1 MTTFKRILVANR
13 GEIALRVFRAAR
25 ELGIGCV
32 AVYSEADRDALH
44 VRRADDAY
52 LLGPGAPSAS
62 YLDQDRVFAAARK
75 AGADAIHPGYGF
87 LAENASFA
95 RRCAEEGIAWIGP
108 PAEAIDAMGSKIR
121 AREIMLAAG
130 VPIVPGTTERV
141 DDPARVIELGEQ
153 YGWPIALKA
162 AAGGGGKGLKVVAGP
177 AEAERALAAAQREG
191 ESYFGDSAVYVEKYL
206 ADPRHVEV
214 QLMADTHG
222 AVVSLHE
229 RDCTLQRRHQKI
241 VEETPSPAVTPE
253 IRTRLGTMAIAAAR
267 AVGYVGAGTI
277 ECLMDTSGDVFFLE
291 MNTRIQVEHTIT
303 EMATGIDL
311 VREQILVAQG
321 RPLSFVQDDVV
332 LRGHAIECRVNAE
345 DPTTFL
351 PSPGRVTRYRE
362 PSGPGVRVDS
372 ALEQGGEINALY
384 DPMVAKLVV
393 WDRTRDL
400 ARARMRRALDEM
412 VVEGVRTLIPLHR
425 LIMEAP
431 EFARGETC
439 AGLVENVWPAQLAP
453 SEEPLA
459 GQSDA
464 SRSRSYVAEV
474 DGRRFD
480 VRVHAPDDPVLI
492 EARRRR
498 EARRA
503 GGGRAAAAGTV
514 TSPMQGGVLKVE
526 VAEGDAVEAG
536 QVIAIIEAMKMEN
549 EIAAPR
555 AGVVQDLAVVA
566 GQTVTVGQAICRISD
581 ASACA
586 GPSGPG

>member
-1 MTTFKRILVANR
+1 MREFSRILIANR

-25 ELGIGCV
+25 ELGIECV
-32 AVYSEADRDALH
+32 AVYSDVDRGALH

-52 LLGPGAPSAS
+52 LIGPGTPSES
-62 YLDQDRVFAAARK
+62 YLNHDRVLEAAAK
-75 AGADAIHPGYGF
+75 AGVDAIHPGYGF
-87 LAENASFA
+87 LAENATFA
-95 RRCAEEGIAWIGP
+95 RRCAEAGFTWIGP
-108 PAEAIDAMGSKIR
+108 PPEAIEAMGSKIR
-121 AREIMLAAG
+121 AREIMQAAG

-141 DDPARVIELGEQ
+141 EDPARVVELGDA

-162 AAGGGGKGLKVVAGP
+162 AAGGGGKGLKVVDGA

-191 ESYFGDSAVYVEKYL
+191 AAYFGDPAVYVEKYL

-222 AVVSLHE
+222 TIVSLHE

-253 IRTRLGTMAIAAAR
+253 TRARLGEMAVAAAR

-277 ECLMDTSGDVFFLE
+277 ECLMDTTGDVFFLE

-321 RPLSFVQDDVV
+321 APLSFAQDEVV

-351 PSPGRVTRYRE
+351 PSPGRVVRYRE
-362 PSGPGVRVDS
+362 PAGPGVRVDS
-372 ALEQGGEINALY
+372 ALEEGGEIVALY
-384 DPMVAKLVV
+384 DPMVAKLIV

-425 LIMEAP
+425 LIMDAP

-439 AGLVENVWPAQLAP
+439 AGLVEDVWPQQLAAADEP
-453 SEEPLA
+453 VAEPLD
-459 GQSDA
+459 GI
-464 SRSRSYVAEV
+464 RSRSYVAEV
-474 DGRRFD
+474 DGRRFE
-480 VRVHAPDDPVLI
+480 VRVHAPADPVLV
-492 EARRRR
+492 EARKRRD
-498 EARRA
+498 ARRA
-503 GGGRAAAAGTV
+503 GGGSAGGEGAV
-514 TSPMQGGVLKVE
+514 TSPMQGAVLSVE
-526 VAEGDAVEAG
+526 VADGDHVEPG
-536 QVIAIIEAMKMEN
+536 QVLAIVEAMKMEN
-549 EIAAPR
+549 EITAPR
-555 AGVVQDLAVVA
+555 AGVVAELAVAPGDSVA
-566 GQTVTVGQAICRISD
+566 PGQAICRISD
-581 ASACA
+581 D
-586 GPSGPG
+586 

>member
-1 MTTFKRILVANR
+1 VSTRFRRILVANR

-25 ELGIGCV
+25 ELGIECV
-32 AVYSEADRDALH
+32 AVYSEADRAALH

-52 LLGPGAPSAS
+52 LIGPGTPTES
-62 YLDQDRVFAAARK
+62 YLNHDRVLEAAAK
-75 AGADAIHPGYGF
+75 AGVDAIHPGYGF
-87 LAENASFA
+87 LAENATFA
-95 RRCAEEGIAWIGP
+95 RRCAEAGFTWIGP
-108 PAEAIDAMGSKIR
+108 PADAIEAMGSKIR
-121 AREIMLAAG
+121 AREIMQAAG

-141 DDPARVIELGEQ
+141 DDPARVLELGEA

-162 AAGGGGKGLKVVAGP
+162 AAGGGGKGLKVVEAP

-191 ESYFGDSAVYVEKYL
+191 AAYFGDPAVYVEKYL

-214 QLMADTHG
+214 QLMADMHG

-253 IRTRLGTMAIAAAR
+253 VRARLGEMAVAAAK

-277 ECLMDTSGDVFFLE
+277 ECLMDTHGDVYFLE

-311 VREQILVAQG
+311 VREQITVAQG
-321 RPLSFVQDDVV
+321 APLSFAQDEIV

-351 PSPGRVTRYRE
+351 PSPGRVVRYRE
-362 PSGPGVRVDS
+362 PAGPGVRVDS
-372 ALEQGGEINALY
+372 ALEEGGEIVALY

-400 ARARMRRALDEM
+400 ARARMRRALGEM
-412 VVEGVRTLIPLHR
+412 VVEGVKTLIPLHR

-439 AGLVENVWPAQLAP
+439 AGLVEDVWPQQLQA
-453 SEEPLA
+453 SDEANAEPLD
-459 GQSDA
+459 GI
-464 SRSRSYVAEV
+464 RSRSYVAEV
-474 DGRRFD
+474 DGRRFE
-480 VRVHAPDDPVLI
+480 VRVHAPADPVLI
-492 EARRRR
+492 EARKLR

-503 GGGRAAAAGTV
+503 RGAGGGGEGAV
-514 TSPMQGGVLKVE
+514 TSPMQGAVLSVE
-526 VAEGDAVEAG
+526 VADGDHVEAG
-536 QVIAIIEAMKMEN
+536 KVLAIVEAMKMEN

-555 AGVVQDLAVVA
+555 AGVVSELAVAPGDAVA
-566 GQTVTVGQAICRISD
+566 PGQAICRISD
-581 ASACA
+581 
-586 GPSGPG
+586 G

>member
-1 MTTFKRILVANR
+1 VTDFRRILVANR

-32 AVYSEADRDALH
+32 AVYSEADREALH

-52 LLGPGAPSAS
+52 LLGPGTPSLS
-62 YLDQDRVFAAARK
+62 YLDQDRVFDAAHK

-95 RRCAEEGIAWIGP
+95 RRCGEEGLAWIGAP
-108 PAEAIDAMGSKIR
+108 PEAIEAMGSKIR

-141 DDPARVIELGEQ
+141 DDPARVIELGEE

-177 AEAERALAAAQREG
+177 DEAERALAAAQREG
-191 ESYFGDSAVYVEKYL
+191 ESYFGDPAVYVEKYL
-206 ADPRHVEV
+206 TDPRHVEV

-253 IRTRLGTMAIAAAR
+253 IRTRLGAMAIAAAK

-321 RPLSFVQDDVV
+321 APLSFAQDDAV

-362 PSGPGVRVDS
+362 PAGPGVRVDS
-372 ALEQGGEINALY
+372 ALEQGGEVVALY

-439 AGLVENVWPAQLAP
+439 AGLVEDVWPKQLAA
-453 SEEPLA
+453 SDEPLPA
-459 GQSDA
+459 PADPL
-464 SRSRSYVAEV
+464 RSRSYVAEV
-474 DGRRFD
+474 DGRRFE
-480 VRVHAPDDPVLI
+480 VRVHAPDDPVLV

-503 GGGRAAAAGTV
+503 GVGRSAAAGTV

-526 VAEGDAVEAG
+526 VAEGDVVAAG

-549 EIAAPR
+549 EITAPR
-555 AGVVQDLAVVA
+555 AGVVADLQVAA
-566 GQTVTVGQAICRISD
+566 GQTVTVGQAICRITD
-581 ASACA
+581 A
-586 GPSGPG
+586 

>member
-1 MTTFKRILVANR
+1 VSREFRRILVANR

-25 ELGIGCV
+25 ELGIECV
-32 AVYSEADRDALH
+32 AVYSEADRGALH

-52 LLGPGAPSAS
+52 LIGPGTPTES
-62 YLDQDRVFAAARK
+62 YLNHDRVLEAAAK
-75 AGADAIHPGYGF
+75 AGVDAIHPGYGF
-87 LAENASFA
+87 LAENATFA
-95 RRCAEEGIAWIGP
+95 RRCAEAGFTWIGP
-108 PAEAIDAMGSKIR
+108 PADAIEAMGSKIR
-121 AREIMLAAG
+121 AREIMQAAG

-141 DDPARVIELGEQ
+141 EDPARVLELGEA

-162 AAGGGGKGLKVVAGP
+162 AAGGGGKGLKVVEAP

-191 ESYFGDSAVYVEKYL
+191 AAYLGDPAVYVEKYL

-253 IRTRLGTMAIAAAR
+253 VRARLGEMAVAAAK

-277 ECLMDTSGDVFFLE
+277 ECLMDTAGDVFFLE

-311 VREQILVAQG
+311 VREQITVAQG
-321 RPLSFVQDDVV
+321 APLSFAQDEVV

-351 PSPGRVTRYRE
+351 PSPGRVVRYRE
-362 PSGPGVRVDS
+362 PAGPGVRVDS
-372 ALEQGGEINALY
+372 ALEEGGEIVALY

-400 ARARMRRALDEM
+400 ARARMRRALGEM

-439 AGLVENVWPAQLAP
+439 AGLVEDVWPQQLQA
-453 SEEPLA
+453 SDEANAEPLD
-459 GQSDA
+459 GI
-464 SRSRSYVAEV
+464 RSRSYLAEV
-474 DGRRFD
+474 DGRRFE
-480 VRVHAPDDPVLI
+480 VRVHAPADPVLV
-492 EARRRR
+492 EARKLR

-503 GGGRAAAAGTV
+503 RGAGGGGEGAV
-514 TSPMQGGVLKVE
+514 TSPMQGAVLSVE
-526 VAEGDAVEAG
+526 VAEGDHVEAG
-536 QVIAIIEAMKMEN
+536 KVLAIVEAMKMEN
-549 EIAAPR
+549 EITAPR
-555 AGVVQDLAVVA
+555 AGVVSELAVAPGDAVA
-566 GQTVTVGQAICRISD
+566 PGQAICRISD
-581 ASACA
+581 
-586 GPSGPG
+586 G

>member
-1 MTTFKRILVANR
+1 
-13 GEIALRVFRAAR
+13 
-25 ELGIGCV
+25 
-32 AVYSEADRDALH
+32 
-44 VRRADDAY
+44 
-52 LLGPGAPSAS
+52 
-62 YLDQDRVFAAARK
+62 
-75 AGADAIHPGYGF
+75 
-87 LAENASFA
+87 
-95 RRCAEEGIAWIGP
+95 
-108 PAEAIDAMGSKIR
+108 MGSKIR
-121 AREIMLAAG
+121 AREIMQAAG

-141 DDPARVIELGEQ
+141 DDPARVLELGEE

-162 AAGGGGKGLKVVAGP
+162 AAGGGGKGLKVVEVP

-191 ESYFGDSAVYVEKYL
+191 AAYFGDPAVYVEKYL

-214 QLMADTHG
+214 QLMADTQG
-222 AVVSLHE
+222 TVVSLHE

-253 IRTRLGTMAIAAAR
+253 MRARLGEMAVAAAK

-277 ECLMDTSGDVFFLE
+277 ECLMDTHGDAYFLE

-321 RPLSFVQDDVV
+321 APLSFRQDEVV

-351 PSPGRVTRYRE
+351 PSPGRVVRYRE
-362 PSGPGVRVDS
+362 PAGPGVRVDS
-372 ALEQGGEINALY
+372 ALEEGGEVVALY

-393 WDRTRDL
+393 WDRTRDA

-412 VVEGVRTLIPLHR
+412 VVEGVKTLIPLHR

-439 AGLVENVWPAQLAP
+439 AGLVEDVWPLQLQASDEPVAP
-453 SEEPLA
+453 PLD
-459 GQSDA
+459 GL
-464 SRSRSYVAEV
+464 RSRSYVAEV
-474 DGRRFD
+474 DGRRFE
-480 VRVHAPDDPVLI
+480 VRVHAPADPVLV

-503 GGGRAAAAGTV
+503 AGSGAAGEGTV
-514 TSPMQGGVLKVE
+514 ASPMQGAVLSVE
-526 VAEGDAVEAG
+526 VADGDQVEAG
-536 QVIAIIEAMKMEN
+536 QVIAIVEAMKMEN

-555 AGVVQDLAVVA
+555 AGVVEGLAVAA
-566 GQTVTVGQAICRISD
+566 GDAVSPGQVLCRISD
-581 ASACA
+581 
-586 GPSGPG
+586 G

>member
-1 MTTFKRILVANR
+1 VTDFRRILVANR

-32 AVYSEADRDALH
+32 AVYSEADREALH

-52 LLGPGAPSAS
+52 LLGPGAPALS
-62 YLDQDRVFAAARK
+62 YLDQDRVFDAAHK

-87 LAENASFA
+87 LAEKASFA
-95 RRCAEEGIAWIGP
+95 RRCGEEGISWIGP
-108 PAEAIDAMGSKIR
+108 PPEAIEAMGSKIR

-130 VPIVPGTTERV
+130 VPIVPGTTEPV
-141 DDPARVIELGEQ
+141 EDPARVIELGEE

-177 AEAERALAAAQREG
+177 DEAERALAAAQREG
-191 ESYFGDSAVYVEKYL
+191 ESYFGDPAVYVEKYL
-206 ADPRHVEV
+206 TDPRHVEV

-253 IRTRLGTMAIAAAR
+253 IRTRLGAMAIAAAK

-321 RPLSFVQDDVV
+321 APLSFAEDDAV

-362 PSGPGVRVDS
+362 PAGPGVRVDS
-372 ALEQGGEINALY
+372 ALEQGGEVVALY

-439 AGLVENVWPAQLAP
+439 AGLVEDVWPNQLAA
-453 SEEPLA
+453 SDEPLPA
-459 GQSDA
+459 PADPL
-464 SRSRSYVAEV
+464 RSRSYVAEV
-474 DGRRFD
+474 DGRRFE
-480 VRVHAPDDPVLI
+480 VRVHAPDDPVLV
-492 EARRRR
+492 EARGRR

-503 GGGRAAAAGTV
+503 GVGRSAAAGTV
-514 TSPMQGGVLKVE
+514 TSPMQGGVLEVE
-526 VAEGDAVEAG
+526 VAEGDVVAAG

-549 EIAAPR
+549 EITAPR
-555 AGVVQDLAVVA
+555 AGVVADLQVAA
-566 GQTVTVGQAICRISD
+566 GQTVTVGQAICRITD
-581 ASACA
+581 A
-586 GPSGPG
+586 

>member
-1 MTTFKRILVANR
+1 MREFSRILVANR

-25 ELGIGCV
+25 ELGIECV
-32 AVYSEADRDALH
+32 AVYSDVDRGALH

-52 LLGPGAPSAS
+52 LIGPGTPTES
-62 YLDQDRVFAAARK
+62 YLNHDRVLEAAAK
-75 AGADAIHPGYGF
+75 AGVDAIHPGYGF
-87 LAENASFA
+87 LAENATFA
-95 RRCAEEGIAWIGP
+95 RRCAEAGFTWIGP
-108 PAEAIDAMGSKIR
+108 PPEAIEAMGSKIR
-121 AREIMLAAG
+121 AREIMQAAG

-141 DDPARVIELGEQ
+141 EDPARVVELGDA

-162 AAGGGGKGLKVVAGP
+162 AAGGGGKGLKVVDGA

-191 ESYFGDSAVYVEKYL
+191 AAYFGDPAVYVEKYL

-222 AVVSLHE
+222 TIVSLHE

-253 IRTRLGTMAIAAAR
+253 TRARLGEMAVAAAR

-277 ECLMDTSGDVFFLE
+277 ECLMDTTGDVFFLE

-321 RPLSFVQDDVV
+321 APLSFAQDEVV

-351 PSPGRVTRYRE
+351 PSPGRVVRYRE
-362 PSGPGVRVDS
+362 PAGPGVRVDS
-372 ALEQGGEINALY
+372 ALEEGGEIVALY
-384 DPMVAKLVV
+384 DPMVAKLIV

-425 LIMEAP
+425 LIMDAP

-439 AGLVENVWPAQLAP
+439 AGLVEDVWPQQLAAAD
-453 SEEPLA
+453 EPVAEALD
-459 GQSDA
+459 GI
-464 SRSRSYVAEV
+464 RSRSYVAEV
-474 DGRRFD
+474 DGRRFE
-480 VRVHAPDDPVLI
+480 VRVHAPADPVLV
-492 EARRRR
+492 EARKRRD
-498 EARRA
+498 ARRA
-503 GGGRAAAAGTV
+503 GGGSAGGEGAV
-514 TSPMQGGVLKVE
+514 TSPMQGAVLSVE
-526 VAEGDAVEAG
+526 VADGDHVEPG
-536 QVIAIIEAMKMEN
+536 QVLAIVEAMKMEN
-549 EIAAPR
+549 EITAPR
-555 AGVVQDLAVVA
+555 AGVVAELAVAPGDSVA
-566 GQTVTVGQAICRISD
+566 PGQAICRISD
-581 ASACA
+581 D
-586 GPSGPG
+586 